1 MTDEG
6 SSIIRTIVAPLLST
20 PQGGGGGAEGLVP
33 QQTHTTR
40 ALFINAGRSEMM
52 VPPTPRG
59 LHRPYACR
67 RLPRLPARLLP
78 ACSLPRRL
86 PARRLSVRRLSRLP
100 IQPPPG
106 PPSPSLPPPTPPDS
120 SESQESVEGAA
131 APRRV
136 CRLHPPQPALHRGC
150 PARSAGRSIANGGWV
165 GANLKLKRLHAAS
178 KPSPRLCR
186 LAPMTTK

>member
-20 PQGGGGGAEGLVP
+20 PQGGGGGGGRAGP
-33 QQTHTTR
+33 AADTHYTR
-40 ALFINAGRSEMM
+40 TLFINAGRSEMM

-59 LHRPYACR
+59 LPRPSACR

-100 IQPPPG
+100 VPPPPG

-150 PARSAGRSIANGGWV
+150 PARSVGRSIANGGWV
-165 GANLKLKRLHAAS
+165 GANSKLKRLHAAS
-178 KPSPRLCR
+178 KPSPRLC
-186 LAPMTTK
+186 